1 VGRSTV
7 SLDDVR
13 SQPTKHG
20 TRVRRLHPRQ
30 PHASDE
36 SEANEEDADHP
47 ADPPNDA
54 QSTRGDV
61 REAPGAR
68 NGCTCHPP
76 RGVLQRTCTR
86 LERRKKK
93 RNARDVD
100 VARGRTSN
108 EPAKSVEIGPRDSEA
123 DANDGVFFCGDN
135 RTCDTTLSLTTHAL
149 TSAIEQNLDGK
160 IEEAIKE
167 AEEACEG
174 GVSGEC
180 AAAWDSVEELSA
192 EASHK
197 RSRAKADP
205 LEEFCES
212 NPDSDECRVYDD

>member
-1 VGRSTV
+1 MPTTLQTLRTTPKARVGMSA
-7 SLDDVR
+7 
-13 SQPTKHG
+13 
-20 TRVRRLHPRQ
+20 RRL
-30 PHASDE
+30 
-36 SEANEEDADHP
+36 
-47 ADPPNDA
+47 
-54 QSTRGDV
+54 
-61 REAPGAR
+61 
-68 NGCTCHPP
+68 
-76 RGVLQRTCTR
+76 
-86 LERRKKK
+86 
-93 RNARDVD
+93 
-100 VARGRTSN
+100 ARGTAARATRRVVCS
-108 EPAKSVEIGPRDSEA
+108 S
-123 DANDGVFFCGDN
+123 
-135 RTCDTTLSLTTHAL
+135 
-149 TSAIEQNLDGK
+149 NLDGK